1 MKKFF
6 TLCSRVGFET
16 PIPDCGFKDIASA
29 CQVVTESGTR
39 KVKFCWFVLKRCK
52 NVMLKSNPSF
62 SDTCWGLYQRWSPRG
77 RPRGHILKS
86 LALALASKP
95 QVLGL
100 GLGLE
105 ALGPRKLPCP
115 RLEDSTIFEPLK
127 FCWKRQKP
135 RRKFVN
141 TFFILRNW
149 SVGLAKRASPPNW
162 NFTDDKN
169 VTKKPIVSS
178 VSVSF

>member
-1 MKKFF
+1 MYYILNYY
-6 TLCSRVGFET
+6 T
-16 PIPDCGFKDIASA
+16 
-29 CQVVTESGTR
+29 
-39 KVKFCWFVLKRCK
+39 
-52 NVMLKSNPSF
+52 
-62 SDTCWGLYQRWSPRG
+62 QRWSPRGRPWPRG

-115 RLEDSTIFEPLK
+115 RLEDSTFFEPLK
-127 FCWKRQKP
+127 FC
-135 RRKFVN
+135 RK
-141 TFFILRNW
+141 TPETLRKICKYLFYFPQLEHRL
-149 SVGLAKRASPPNW
+149 SQAGIPPNC
-162 NFTDDKN
+162 NFTNDKN

-178 VSVSF
+178 VSISF

>member
-1 MKKFF
+1 MRQTKK
-6 TLCSRVGFET
+6 LQIVVIGQ
-16 PIPDCGFKDIASA
+16 IIIKKDWLG
-29 CQVVTESGTR
+29 VY
-39 KVKFCWFVLKRCK
+39 F
-52 NVMLKSNPSF
+52 
-62 SDTCWGLYQRWSPRG
+62 QRWSPRGRPWPRG

-127 FCWKRQKP
+127 FC
-135 RRKFVN
+135 
-141 TFFILRNW
+141 
-149 SVGLAKRASPPNW
+149 
-162 NFTDDKN
+162 
-169 VTKKPIVSS
+169 
-178 VSVSF
+178 

>member
-1 MKKFF
+1 MNTAAHPIKKQK
-6 TLCSRVGFET
+6 TVY
-16 PIPDCGFKDIASA
+16 
-29 CQVVTESGTR
+29 Q
-39 KVKFCWFVLKRCK
+39 
-52 NVMLKSNPSF
+52 
-62 SDTCWGLYQRWSPRG
+62 QRWSPRGRPWPRG

-127 FCWKRQKP
+127 FC
-135 RRKFVN
+135 RK
-141 TFFILRNW
+141 TPETSRKI
-149 SVGLAKRASPPNW
+149 
-162 NFTDDKN
+162 
-169 VTKKPIVSS
+169 
-178 VSVSF
+178 